1 LDKIK
6 KDNARVEDFRKNKQ
20 KLMNE
25 KFKIL
30 RKLDK
35 ERQDLMEDFNLKK
48 ATNKLDLKDYAKKFD
63 IDIEKLQGNYF
74 FWFNSL

>member
-30 RKLDK
+30 RKLDY
-35 ERQDLMEDFNLKK
+35 ERQALMEDFNLKK

>member
-1 LDKIK
+1 
-6 KDNARVEDFRKNKQ
+6 
-20 KLMNE
+20 MNE

-30 RKLDK
+30 RKLDY
-35 ERQDLMEDFNLKK
+35 ERQALMEDFNLKK

-74 FWFNSL
+74 FQFNSL